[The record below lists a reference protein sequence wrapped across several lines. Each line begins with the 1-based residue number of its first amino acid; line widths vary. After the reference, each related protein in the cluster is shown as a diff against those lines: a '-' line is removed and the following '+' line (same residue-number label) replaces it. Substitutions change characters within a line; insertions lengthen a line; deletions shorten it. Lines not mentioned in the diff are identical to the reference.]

1 VVGEGPEEALGV
13 GEVGGA
19 DAVAGGVVGFGVG
32 IIFADEVG
40 GEAGVVVGV
49 GLAVRHVGRVERKDF
64 QTGLEVAE
72 EELVIARVVAGG
84 LGERDAVGGSVGET
98 EAEIVGLDLGVGG
111 AFGAGTGG
119 GDAGQEAAGGIAG
132 DDVGRDA
139 GKELMRLG
147 LPGLDAVEGFA
158 ELGVGLAADAVGDA
172 GLGHEIALVGGVDE
186 HFGAD
191 DAAGFE
197 ADRGQAGAGFLDG
210 AGEIEALAAEDGEV
224 VLAHEVL
231 EDFFRD
237 VRLEGPHGGLAGVG
251 GGLADAAIRA
261 DRLAGPG
268 LGARVVLGDALV
280 ELAGEAADGAFVAD
294 VGLAEAAAAEAAEA
308 GVGADENDGVAETG
322 GLDGGHDAAGGAAV
336 DADFGFDGRGHG
348 GAGGAEG
355 QGEAA
360 EEGERGFHG
369 G

>member
-1 VVGEGPEEALGV
+1 M
-13 GEVGGA
+13 
-19 DAVAGGVVGFGVG
+19 
-32 IIFADEVG
+32 
-40 GEAGVVVGV
+40 
-49 GLAVRHVGRVERKDF
+49 
-64 QTGLEVAE
+64 
-72 EELVIARVVAGG
+72 
-84 LGERDAVGGSVGET
+84 
-98 EAEIVGLDLGVGG
+98 DLGVGG

-139 GKELMRLG
+139 GKKLVGLG

-172 GLGHEIALVGGVDE
+172 GLGHEVALVGGVDE
-186 HFGAD
+186 DFGAD

-197 ADRGQAGAGFLDG
+197 ADRGQARAGFLDG

-237 VRLEGPHGGLAGVG
+237 VRFEGPHGGFAGVG

-268 LGARVVLGDALV
+268 LGTSVVLGDALV
-280 ELAGEAADGAFVAD
+280 EIAGETADGAFVAD
-294 VGLAEAAAAEAAEA
+294 VGLAEAAAAESAEA
-308 GVGADENDGVAETG
+308 GVGADENDGVAEAG
-322 GLDGGHDAAGGAAV
+322 GLDGGDDAAGGAAV
-336 DADFGFDGRGHG
+336 DADVSFDGRGG
-348 GAGGAEG
+348 GRMR
-355 QGEAA
+355 EADS
-360 EEGERGFHG
+360 G
-369 G
+369 